1 MLTLYNNGHAYPLEI
16 YDYSIRETATGE
28 DELIFEIQCND
39 PMYQYITERQM
50 IRDRDKQWY
59 CVSQIDGG
67 PQYAKVIAALYVDDW
82 RREMR
87 VNYSETSKLLYNR
100 IAEVCPSGWSVVDK
114 VQSSEA
120 QTIDGGDYTPYE
132 ICLASQE
139 PYGIYTHFDNV
150 AKTVTLYPKGEGVSY
165 GAFALRSL
173 NLRELDYKGKT
184 SDFCTRLYGY
194 GKDGLSFASINSG
207 KAYVEDFT
215 YSDEIVCGIWRDER
229 YTVKSH
235 LLRDA
240 REKLTERAK
249 PSRSYD
255 CTIADLIKVAPE
267 KYGNQKFELYS
278 VALLIDDQRK
288 TATNYQI
295 VERWEYPYYPE
306 RNHVVFSTVPAAI
319 QKSLRQVAGQ
329 VARITTKV
337 NTGGDF
343 DVTAIPA
350 STIDDI
356 MGV

>member
-1 MLTLYNNGHAYPLEI
+1 MQ
-16 YDYSIRETATGE
+16 SR
-28 DELIFEIQCND
+28 F
-39 PMYQYITERQM
+39 
-50 IRDRDKQWY
+50 
-59 CVSQIDGG
+59 
-67 PQYAKVIAALYVDDW
+67 
-82 RREMR
+82 
-87 VNYSETSKLLYNR
+87 LLKR
-100 IAEVCPSGWSVVDK
+100 
-114 VQSSEA
+114 
-120 QTIDGGDYTPYE
+120 
-132 ICLASQE
+132 
-139 PYGIYTHFDNV
+139 
-150 AKTVTLYPKGEGVSY
+150 
-165 GAFALRSL
+165 
-173 NLRELDYKGKT
+173 
-184 SDFCTRLYGY
+184 
-194 GKDGLSFASINSG
+194 
-207 KAYVEDFT
+207 
-215 YSDEIVCGIWRDER
+215 
-229 YTVKSH
+229 
-235 LLRDA
+235 
-240 REKLTERAK
+240 TERAK